1 MKSQGNEVS
10 ALRAPNLRRRWAI
23 LGLFGVAGVG
33 ALALWPPSSTP
44 DSNRIHSSVHS
55 PVSLRR
61 VARVRTT
68 GRPGGTIWTLAWS
81 PSGRYLAAAV
91 DNADKVVVLD
101 ASSWMEVC
109 SFKRASELGSTTLA
123 FLSDSELVTLADR
136 NDNTSP
142 WALALYESETGRV
155 IRRVSR
161 APNWA
166 TASTTSLIVTSS
178 RKYIVTS
185 VSGATSA
192 VLIYDAA
199 DGRFIDRLATPHG
212 SRTRVMAQGPVNSLA
227 LNVALAGSGPA
238 MRQGIYVFDV
248 ESNSLLMALSGH
260 VPGVDSIAWSPGG
273 QLIASGASGLRSRG
287 NKEWIRDPDPIRV
300 WDVHT
305 GDVTASFTGYFEEVS
320 GIAWHPS
327 GEWFA
332 TTGRKNEGEYGS
344 AIRLWSVPKKQ
355 MVFEFL
361 APGASLITAVSF
373 HPVTGHLVCAWQ
385 GEIYVYRVEGLA

>member
-1 MKSQGNEVS
+1 MKSQSNEVS
-10 ALRAPNLRRRWAI
+10 TLRLPSLRRRWTI
-23 LGLFGVAGVG
+23 LGLFGVAGAG
-33 ALALWPPSSTP
+33 ALALWLPSNTL
-44 DSNRIHSSVHS
+44 DSSRIHSSMHS

-61 VARVRTT
+61 VARVPTT
-68 GRPGGTIWTLAWS
+68 GRQGGTIWALAWS

-101 ASSWMEVC
+101 ASSWMEIS

-123 FLSDSELVTLADR
+123 FLSDSELITLADR

-142 WALALYESETGRV
+142 WALAFYESETGRV
-155 IRRVSR
+155 LRRVSR
-161 APNWA
+161 APNWE
-166 TASTTSLIVTSS
+166 TASTTALIVTSS
-178 RKYIVTS
+178 RKYIVAL

-192 VLIYDAA
+192 VLIYDVL
-199 DGRFIDRLATPHG
+199 DGRFIDRLATPNG

-227 LNVALAGSGPA
+227 LNVALAGSGPD
-238 MRQGIYVFDV
+238 MRQGIYLFDV
-248 ESNSLLMALSGH
+248 ESNSLLKKLSGH
-260 VPGVDSIAWSPGG
+260 VPGVDSIAWSPGS

-287 NKEWIRDPDPIRV
+287 NKEWIRDRDPIRV

-305 GDVTASFTGYFEEVS
+305 GDVAASFVGHFEEVT

-327 GEWFA
+327 GKWFA

-361 APGASLITAVSF
+361 APGTSLITAVSF
-373 HPVTGHLVCAWQ
+373 HPVTGHLICGWQ